1 MMHPE
6 KHRDTCDVDGE
17 EVSVE
22 KRHPEHEGLDT
33 VGEEQNG
40 RLYEREENQEEQE
53 RASASGGSGNEVR
66 REVRVVSAVHDAG
79 IIAEDARAQL
89 RQRRDRGYLS
99 GTVDAPASGTAFLTR
114 SSGSSAS

>member
-89 RQRRDRGYLS
+89 R
-99 GTVDAPASGTAFLTR
+99 
-114 SSGSSAS
+114 